1 MIEPLVKVGLQLMSL
16 GPKYGKFMLERI
28 REEGNLLRSELT
40 QLVTP
45 FAGRKVQKS
54 ERRFPI

>member
-1 MIEPLVKVGLQLMSL
+1 MSL

-54 ERRFPI
+54 GRRFPI